1 MNLNNVL
8 YTCILILWTNIMFI
22 ILYLYTTSFHQKEFN
37 FLLKCL
43 YQAKK
48 VHIRP
53 SCIGDIEIFLFLR
66 LWYFS
71 FVFLS
76 LFLYLY
82 NKVELNPFRVN
93 ADDDKSKL
101 ILLCH
106 SLIEISIHFV
116 KTLWYQNS
124 LYYANQR
131 GPIGIH
137 LFLQKLQ

>member
-1 MNLNNVL
+1 MPVPTQESS
-8 YTCILILWTNIMFI
+8 YKTVMYWG
-22 ILYLYTTSFHQKEFN
+22 YRN
-37 FLLKCL
+37 FPVS
-43 YQAKK
+43 AI
-48 VHIRP
+48 VV
-53 SCIGDIEIFLFLR
+53 F
-66 LWYFS
+66 
-71 FVFLS
+71 FVCFLS

-124 LYYANQR
+124 LCYANQR